1 MTEHVSPT
9 YKPDDIVKSC
19 NKLEAGLRFGQEGIS
34 ACALGPFQSPIYW
47 GAKEAAILDISKE
60 MLMEKRRVIFD
71 MLNDNHSTTSCK
83 GCQMVYTK
91 PYKDVDFSQL
101 GHIDF
106 SETSLCNIRC
116 DYCYYIKAD
125 KFNKSNFD
133 SLAVLK
139 VFNKEDVV
147 WDSAVD
153 FGGGE
158 PTILPNFDDCINYF
172 KSRGTRVF
180 LYTNAVKYSQ
190 SAYDGLVNGN
200 ISWLC
205 VSLDCGTPSTYNKT
219 KERNYFSRVMD
230 NLFRYVEASEKGHGN
245 VSVKYIFTENNCSDD
260 DLYGFAYA
268 MLALQPNKVWLTFD
282 FEPTKGLDADSGDFG
297 SFDYT
302 KLVEAYVKLFLL
314 MKGHGLV
321 AGHFEENH
329 LSQVSRQGQI
339 LLDRV
344 RKGIEAAE
352 VKSNKFLKP
361 ISICSQEQIT
371 HFRLNPLQIETP
383 NKHFENWSLKDKR
396 VLILPVSKASVALS
410 QAEEFNEANIVG
422 FIDRDP
428 ILQEKVISGVA
439 VHGYDNIDK
448 LQADVIL
455 LAVHHQYQ
463 AEIIQMLDEKLV
475 DPVQLAVLMVE

>member
-1 MTEHVSPT
+1 MTKDISPT
-9 YKPDDIVKSC
+9 YKPDDMVKSC
-19 NKLEAGLRFGQEGIS
+19 NKLEAGLRFGQEGIL

-47 GAKEAAILDISKE
+47 SAKEAAVLDISKE
-60 MLMEKRRVIFD
+60 MLMEKRRMIFD
-71 MLNDNHSTTSCK
+71 MLNDDHSITSCK

-116 DYCYYIKAD
+116 DYCYYTKAD
-125 KFNKSNFD
+125 AFNKSNFD

-139 VFNKEDVV
+139 LFNKEDVV

-158 PTILPNFDDCINYF
+158 PTILPNFDDCIDYF

-219 KERNYFSRVMD
+219 KERNYFSRVME
-230 NLFRYVEASEKGHGN
+230 NLFRYVEASKKGHGN

-260 DLYGFAYA
+260 DIYGFAYA

-282 FEPTKGLDADSGDFG
+282 FEPTKGLDADSDDFG
-297 SFDYT
+297 SFDYS
-302 KLVEAYVKLFLL
+302 KLIEAYVKLYLL
-314 MKGHGLV
+314 MKSHGLV

-339 LLDRV
+339 LLERV
-344 RKGIEAAE
+344 REGIAKAEAKNNNL
-352 VKSNKFLKP
+352 VS
-361 ISICSQEQIT
+361 SIVTLPQEDFV
-371 HFRLNPLQIETP
+371 HFKLNPLQIEVSDSY
-383 NKHFENWSLKDKR
+383 FEPFSLKGKR
-396 VLILPVSKASVALS
+396 VLIAPVSNMSVSLS
-410 QAEEFNEANIVG
+410 DIDGLHEANVVG

-428 ILQEKVISGVA
+428 VLQGKVINNLV
-439 VHGYDNIDK
+439 VYGYDSIER
-448 LQADVIL
+448 LHPDVIL
-455 LAVHHQYQ
+455 IAVNEQTQ
-463 AEIIQMLDEKLV
+463 LLIFNMLNKYIDESVHILV
-475 DPVQLAVLMVE
+475 LK

>member
-1 MTEHVSPT
+1 
-9 YKPDDIVKSC
+9 
-19 NKLEAGLRFGQEGIS
+19 
-34 ACALGPFQSPIYW
+34 
-47 GAKEAAILDISKE
+47 
-60 MLMEKRRVIFD
+60 MEKRRMIFE
-71 MLNDNHSTTSCK
+71 MLNDDHSITSCK
-83 GCQMVYTK
+83 GCQMVYRK
-91 PYKDVDFSQL
+91 PYKEVDFSQL
-101 GHIDF
+101 GHVDF

-116 DYCYYIKAD
+116 DYCYYTKAD
-125 KFNKSNFD
+125 AFNKSNFD

-139 VFNKEDVV
+139 VFTKGDVV

-158 PTILPNFDDCINYF
+158 PTILPNFDDCIDYF

-205 VSLDCGTPSTYNKT
+205 VSLDCGTPSTYSKT
-219 KERNYFSRVMD
+219 KERNYFARVME
-230 NLFRYVEASEKGHGN
+230 NLFRYVEASKKGHGN

-260 DLYGFAYA
+260 DIHGFAYA
-268 MLALQPNKVWLTFD
+268 MLALKPNKVWLTFD
-282 FEPTKGLDADSGDFG
+282 FEPTKGLAADSGDFG

-344 RKGIEAAE
+344 RDGIAKAE
-352 VKSNKFLKP
+352 TKNNTLVNP
-361 ISICSQEQIT
+361 IVTLPKEDFV
-371 HFRLNPLQIETP
+371 HFKLNPLQIEVP
-383 NKHFENWSLKDKR
+383 NHCFESWSLKGKR
-396 VLILPVSKASVALS
+396 VLIAPVSKTSVELT
-410 QAEEFNEANIVG
+410 QAVELNEANVVG

-428 ILQEKVISGVA
+428 ILQGKVINDVT
-439 VHGYDNIDK
+439 VYGYEDIDK

-463 AEIIQMLDEKLV
+463 VDIIKMLNENSATPIQIV
-475 DPVQLAVLMVE
+475 VQS